1 MKGQIMSALL
11 DKLVL
16 YTVEPNTP
24 DHDLRE
30 KAIGIVLKAGYE
42 FRSVVVDKLDADNKV
57 LSGRD
62 IKNDH
67 RECHILVDE
76 IAAVLAP
83 TAPRSPVAV

>member
-1 MKGQIMSALL
+1 MSALL

-16 YTVEPNTP
+16 YTVERNTP

-30 KAIGIVLKAGYE
+30 KAIGIVLKSGYE

-76 IAAVLAP
+76 IATVLAP